1 MTMFRKI
8 LVPLDGSKLSEASL
22 GAAALLA
29 SRFESA
35 VTLVHVVEQDPPAEV
50 HKEHHLADAEEAR
63 AYLHDVARRAFP
75 AYVKVKIHVQAAPVA
90 DVARSIVALAAAELK
105 PDLIVACTHGRGGV
119 HGLLYGTIA
128 QQIVAQGT
136 TPLLLVRPDSE
147 PIQMKRLLVPLDPD
161 SIHDDSLPA
170 AEALAKAFKAELN
183 LVSIIPTYG
192 SLTGEQ
198 AAASSLMPATT
209 QAMLDLAQERAS
221 DHLNQH
227 IEALE
232 RIGVRCQARI
242 GRGDPVAGILKA
254 AEETGADLIILS
266 THRKSGLGAFWS
278 RSVAPSIA
286 QRTKTPLLLLP
297 LQ

>member
-1 MTMFRKI
+1 MFRRI
-8 LVPLDGSKLSEASL
+8 LIPLDGSKLSEASL

-29 SRFESA
+29 SRLEST

-50 HKEHHLADAEEAR
+50 HKEHHLADAEEAK
-63 AYLHDVARRAFP
+63 AYLDAVAQRAFP
-75 AYVKVKIHVQAAPVA
+75 PTVKVEIHVQAAPVA
-90 DVARSIVALAAAELK
+90 DVAGSIVAIADAALK

-119 HGLLYGTIA
+119 HGLLYGSIA

-136 TPLLLVRPDSE
+136 TPLLLVKPDSE
-147 PIQMKRLLVPLDPD
+147 PTQMKRLLVPLDPD
-161 SIHDDSLPA
+161 SIHDDSLPT
-170 AEALAKAFKAELN
+170 AEALARAFQADLN
-183 LVSIIPTYG
+183 LISIIPTYG
-192 SLTGEQ
+192 TLTGEQ

-227 IEALE
+227 VDALE
-232 RIGVRCQARI
+232 HVGIRCHASI
-242 GRGDPVAGILKA
+242 GRGDPAAAILKA
-254 AEETGADLIILS
+254 AEETRADLIILS

-278 RSVAPSIA
+278 RSVAPNVA